1 MYLSRD
7 LLLQEAI
14 NLLELLD
21 GILVMI
27 NCYLALDTVHIV
39 KDLHQILA
47 DFHGNQ
53 IQWNI
58 VTFLPFTTSDSLL
71 ALPDVDIQDRISLAC
86 EKWCVTKLTIIII
99 GFLVQ

>member
-53 IQWNI
+53 IQ
-58 VTFLPFTTSDSLL
+58 
-71 ALPDVDIQDRISLAC
+71 
-86 EKWCVTKLTIIII
+86 
-99 GFLVQ
+99 